1 MTYGRVYMLEF
12 DPADQGPIT
21 SALVDVTERWQKH
34 KDVDFTSG
42 VSTTSQGQCQF
53 KIWLKADSFMTFEHC
68 DAAIR
73 DAAILHMRKAT
84 LSPVT
89 TWFNELQENMQ
100 QPGGPSAS

>member
-1 MTYGRVYMLEF
+1 MLEF

-34 KDVDFTSG
+34 KDVEFLSG
-42 VSTTSQGQCQF
+42 VSANSLGKYQF
-53 KIWLKADSFMTFEHC
+53 KIALKADSFMMFEHC

-89 TWFNELQENMQ
+89 RWFNELQKMEHSDT
-100 QPGGPSAS
+100 PSVF

>member
-1 MTYGRVYMLEF
+1 MLEC
-12 DPADQGPIT
+12 DPAEKTSIT
-21 SALVDVTERWQKH
+21 LAIPAVIGQWQQYRDVE
-34 KDVDFTSG
+34 FLSG
-42 VSTTSQGQCQF
+42 VSANSLGKYQF
-53 KIWLKADSFMTFEHC
+53 KIALKADSFMTFEHC